1 MYLQYLER
9 GFSLFP
15 CHGILGDLSCTC
27 GRPDCGK
34 SAGKHPYTTHGVKD
48 ATNDVDVV
56 KRLFGGRDD
65 LNIAV
70 ATGKPSG
77 VFVFD
82 IDVDGAADGLDLPET
97 YTVTTGRGK
106 HLYFNMPADGMD
118 VRNRTGILPGI
129 DIRGTGGY
137 AILPPSRHLSGAYY
151 VANDKPVVDAPVWLL
166 EMLAAPKKNE
176 VTPRREY
183 NDDDEWSFKDVSD
196 MLACINPD
204 CGYDDWLHVG
214 MALHSAGFP
223 CSMWDNW
230 SRCGIKYQAGDCENR
245 WRGFGKDDGRS
256 MGTIVYM
263 AKRGGWL
270 PVKEVS
276 YISPL
281 SKKKEE
287 KKAESWRKAGGMVGA
302 IAEWISSN
310 AIVQQPV
317 YAFATALTIVSIIK
331 AGRIKTTTNLHP
343 NIYTMCLGPT
353 GSGKENNIECLKL
366 LLHALGMER
375 NIMGRPASGSAIAT
389 GLLKSSGVSALCID
403 ELGRYLGGISGK
415 NSQSYQA
422 EIIDVLIDIYSKSGS
437 IFYGK
442 QYANEKQN
450 PQIIIENP
458 YISCIGFTVKER
470 LLEACTGADVLDGF
484 LNRWLIFQTEQMPD
498 ESFPE
503 NRGLIPNDL
512 LQMISEYIHSHS
524 GDVARLVIGSEPW
537 SLYKDYRKMNSERK
551 KAAGW
556 PLDALY
562 QRSQLQ
568 VLKLCM
574 LFSDDDNVTKE
585 QMQMAIDVV
594 EESLLQMISFSDSI
608 SNTQH
613 EADLLYVLNVINK
626 WPGINTTGL
635 TNKTRKLKAQDRQA
649 ILEQLQVMDKIDIQP
664 TSNKKGF
671 LFYPLQS

>member
-1 MYLQYLER
+1 MFRQYNDAGLAVIPSIDGVPVVKWKQYQEVLP
-9 GFSLFP
+9 GVADAVAWDGKY
-15 CHGILGDLSCTC
+15 GIDCTYELVCGKVSGLVALDIDTNDKDIIAKVEAVAGISPVRKFGSKGYTAFYRYNGETSDSWGGAVELLSDKHLCAIPPGKHRNTGNPYVWIDGDL
-27 GRPDCGK
+27 
-34 SAGKHPYTTHGVKD
+34 
-48 ATNDVDVV
+48 
-56 KRLFGGRDD
+56 L
-65 LNIAV
+65 
-70 ATGKPSG
+70 SG
-77 VFVFD
+77 VELPELGKGFIEYMNALHPKPVYESKLRD
-82 IDVDGAADGLDLPET
+82 VAYDGDDTEIDDVANMLNFISADGDRLSW
-97 YTVTTGRGK
+97 
-106 HLYFNMPADGMD
+106 
-118 VRNRTGILPGI
+118 
-129 DIRGTGGY
+129 IR
-137 AILPPSRHLSGAYY
+137 I
-151 VANDKPVVDAPVWLL
+151 
-166 EMLAAPKKNE
+166 
-176 VTPRREY
+176 
-183 NDDDEWSFKDVSD
+183 
-196 MLACINPD
+196 
-204 CGYDDWLHVG
+204 G
-214 MALHSAGFP
+214 MALRSEFGDEARPLWHKWSAT
-223 CSMWDNW
+223 SAKYKAWDADNAW
-230 SRCGIKYQAGDCENR
+230 KSFGNSGVGIATLVWE
-245 WRGFGKDDGRS
+245 
-256 MGTIVYM
+256 
-263 AKRGGWL
+263 AKRGGYIR
-270 PVKEVS
+270 PSNSSKEKEVFVHQ
-276 YISPL
+276 PL
-281 SKKKEE
+281 LFKKQT
-287 KKAESWRKAGGMVGA
+287 KKNSWQNAGGMVGA
-302 IAEWISSN
+302 IAKWINDN

-366 LLHALGMER
+366 LLKALGMDR

-422 EIIDVLIDIYSKSGS
+422 EIVDVLIDLYSKSGS

-484 LNRWLIFQTEQMPD
+484 LNRWLIFQTDEMPD

-503 NRGLIPNDL
+503 NRGLIPSRLIELIND
-512 LQMISEYIHSHS
+512 YIDTHQGESHK
-524 GDVARLVIGSEPW
+524 LVIGGKPW
-537 SLYKDYRKMNSERK
+537 KLYKDYRKMNGERK

-574 LFSDDDNVTKE
+574 IFSDDDNVTAE

-635 TNKTRKLKAQDRQA
+635 TNKTRKLKAQDRQS
-649 ILEQLQVMDKIDIQP
+649 ILEQLQVMDKIDVQP